1 MDDSIVEV
9 VWIALVLILETVEE
23 VEEVK
28 GECRCRTVDRCWKPV
43 YIKELNGFGKGCF
56 TTAVMDNETMNAR

>member
-23 VEEVK
+23 VEEVE
-28 GECRCRTVDRCWKPV
+28 GECHCRTVDRCRKPV
-43 YIKELNGFGKGCF
+43 YIEELNGFGKGCF
-56 TTAVMDNETMNAR
+56 TTAVTDNEMMNAR